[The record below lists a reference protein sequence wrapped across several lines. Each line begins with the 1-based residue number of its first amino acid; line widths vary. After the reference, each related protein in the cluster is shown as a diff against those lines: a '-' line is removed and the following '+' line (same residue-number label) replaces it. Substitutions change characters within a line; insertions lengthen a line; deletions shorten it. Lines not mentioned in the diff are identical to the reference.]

1 MKACSAQ
8 NNDNKSHNLNI
19 KMYSFKEVLELFQL
33 SSNITQEDMKRSKM
47 MVLKMHPDKSRLPS
61 EYFLFY
67 KKAYEIVFQF
77 YQENTKTSA
86 VVPTTEQVYSPINDT
101 SNKTTAKTIEKTIKE
116 MGQDQFQQ
124 KFNELFVSI
133 ADKPKE
139 NVNEWFQKNDPLF
152 QYDEATTTAGLG
164 QAIDS
169 IKKQSSAL
177 AKYTGVQ
184 TMASGGPAYN
194 HLYDND
200 EDSYVSCDPFGKLKY
215 DDLRKVHKDQTVLAV
230 SERDFDKAKQYSSMD
245 HLQRER
251 GSLHIQHIDKSE
263 NERFLKE
270 QQQTLKEQMM
280 AKQYASVLKSNEYAE
295 KNKQV
300 MASFLQLTNK

>member
-1 MKACSAQ
+1 MKACTTQ
-8 NNDNKSHNLNI
+8 NKGHNLNI
-19 KMYSFKEVLELFQL
+19 KMYSFKELLELFQL
-33 SSNITQEDMKRSKM
+33 SSSNITQEEMKRAKM
-47 MVLKMHPDKSRLPS
+47 MVLKMHPDKSRLAPD
-61 EYFLFY
+61 YFLFY

-77 YQENTKTSA
+77 YQETAKTSA
-86 VVPTTEQVYSPINDT
+86 IVPTTEQIYSPTNDP
-101 SNKTTAKTIEKTIKE
+101 SNKTTAKTIQNTMNE
-116 MGQDQFQQ
+116 MGKDQFQQ

-133 ADKPKE
+133 AEKPKE

-152 QYDEATTTAGLG
+152 EYDEATTTAGLG
-164 QAIDS
+164 QAIDT
-169 IKKQSSAL
+169 IKQKTSAL

-184 TMASGGPAYN
+184 TMASGGPAYD

-230 SERDFDKAKQYSSMD
+230 SERDFDKSRQYSSMD

-270 QQQTLKEQMM
+270 QQQAMKEQMM
-280 AKQYASVLKSNEYAE
+280 AKQYAAVLKTNEYTE